1 MRADVIAAL
10 EAHFDA
16 GRPRGRRLFRDE
28 LDRRGLYESNLTQVA
43 FDRQAELVER
53 WRENARELG
62 TPTDGAEFDEDT
74 RAMLWIDGVLAALA
88 LVDAGVLP

>member
-1 MRADVIAAL
+1 MRADVVAAL

-28 LDRRGLYESNLTQVA
+28 LDRRGLYESNITQVA
-43 FDRQAELVER
+43 YDRQAELVER
-53 WRENARELG
+53 WRANARELG
-62 TPTDGAEFDEDT
+62 TASSGAEFDEDSA
-74 RAMLWIDGVLAALA
+74 AMLWIDGLLAALA